1 MILNLIVSFFLQV
14 LPVGIV
20 NISGANTASTSNYL
34 SVKSSYAMSY
44 DGVLGRA
51 NWVAWT
57 LEDTDVGSVARSNK
71 FIQDDSFP
79 RSFYVIDESDYKYTG
94 YDRGHLCNSEDR
106 TSTVFLNRE
115 TFLMSNMLPQTP
127 ELNRGPWERLEAYCR
142 KLAHRGQK
150 IVIYAGAIGAK
161 DALGS
166 TKMPIPKYC
175 WKVVYT
181 PEKVWCILFPNEK
194 TLNANWQTYSI
205 PLAQLKKMTGYKF
218 PK

>member
-1 MILNLIVSFFLQV
+1 MILNFILAFFLQV
-14 LPVGIV
+14 MPVGIV
-20 NISGANTASTSNYL
+20 NISGANTASSTNYL
-34 SVKSSYAMSY
+34 SVKSGYVMSY
-44 DGVLGRA
+44 DGIIGRA

-57 LEDTDVGSVARSNK
+57 LSNFDLGPVPRSNK
-71 FIQDDSFP
+71 FIQDDTFP
-79 RSFYVIDESDYKYTG
+79 PSFYKIDESDYKYTG

-106 TSTVFLNRE
+106 TSSSFLNKE

-142 KLAHRGQK
+142 KLAKRGQK
-150 IVIYAGAIGAK
+150 LVIYAGAIGAK

-181 PEKVWCILFPNEK
+181 SDKVWCILYPNEK
-194 TLNANWQTYSI
+194 TLNPNWKTYAI
-205 PLAQLKKMTGYKF
+205 PLTQLKKMTGYKF
-218 PK
+218 P

>member
-1 MILNLIVSFFLQV
+1 MILNLIISFFLQV

-34 SVKSSYAMSY
+34 SIKSGYVMSY
-44 DGVLGRA
+44 DGVSGRA

-142 KLAHRGQK
+142 KLTKRGQK
-150 IVIYAGAIGAK
+150 LIIYAGAIGAK

-181 PEKVWCILFPNEK
+181 PDKVWCILFPNEK
-194 TLNANWQTYSI
+194 TLNPNWQTYSI
-205 PLAQLKKMTGYKF
+205 SLAQLKKMTGYKF
-218 PK
+218 P